1 MNAKT
6 KVLIYQFVSFA
17 VIFLLAR
24 YLIAS
29 FLELGWIWIPIL
41 SAVIATVLTPQ
52 FKVIHTEQGEKI
64 LMRWIFLKGV
74 KTIK

>member
-52 FKVIHTEQGEKI
+52 FKVVPTEQGEKI